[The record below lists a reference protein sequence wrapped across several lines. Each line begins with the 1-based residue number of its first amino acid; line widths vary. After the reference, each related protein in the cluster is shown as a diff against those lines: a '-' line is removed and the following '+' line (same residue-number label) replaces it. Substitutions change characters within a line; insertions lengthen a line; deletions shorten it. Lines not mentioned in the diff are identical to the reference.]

1 MKNYFSENVKYLR
14 KRSKLT
20 QKQLGEKLGKAPTA
34 ISGWEL
40 GTRQPIVRDTIEVCK
55 FFKVDFDDLMYSDL
69 SLHTDGSVLLWK
81 EMSDIFGQLT
91 TEQQE
96 AIIATMKAMVK

>member
-14 KRSKLT
+14 KRNKLT
-20 QKQLGEKLGKAPTA
+20 QKELGEKLGKAPTA

-55 FFKVDFDDLMYSDL
+55 YFKVDFDDLMYTDL
-69 SLHTDGSVLLWK
+69 SLHTDNSVFLWK
-81 EMSDIFGQLT
+81 EMSDLFGRLT
-91 TEQQE
+91 EEQQS
-96 AIIATMKAMVK
+96 AIISTMKAMVK